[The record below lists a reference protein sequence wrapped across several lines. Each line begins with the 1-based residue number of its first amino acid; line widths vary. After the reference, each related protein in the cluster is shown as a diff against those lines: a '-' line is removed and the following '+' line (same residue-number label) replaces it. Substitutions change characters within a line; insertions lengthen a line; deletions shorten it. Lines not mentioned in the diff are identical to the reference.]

1 MDYVLDKEDGIYYIY
16 SERILFLPKVFESRQ
31 ARRYLVA
38 VELLSEYKHATY
50 KLRFVA
56 DWLNGLKKED
66 GKWDMGKS
74 VNDKVY
80 FPLSNDWRKQETR
93 EADCTER
100 ISSLLSVLSGIR

>member
-1 MDYVLDKEDGIYYIY
+1 MESITYIARE
-16 SERILFLPKVFESRQ
+16 SCSCPRFLKAGRPAVILW
-31 ARRYLVA
+31 
-38 VELLSEYKHATY
+38 LLSEYKHAAY

>member
-1 MDYVLDKEDGIYYIY
+1 MDYVLGKEDGIYYIY

-31 ARRYLVA
+31 ASRYLVA
-38 VELLSEYKHATY
+38 VELLSEYKHAAY

-80 FPLSNDWRKQETR
+80 FRFPMTGENKGRVKQTVQN
-93 EADCTER
+93 AFQT
-100 ISSLLSVLSGIR
+100 